1 MVFLSSVESN
11 SASPAKGRG
20 EPAFLHDVHKVRAYF
35 DRDRELFNG
44 PIKVMLLIF
53 LYANL
58 EMADCR
64 RWSLSHHHTGGK
76 DAE

>member
-20 EPAFLHDVHKVRAYF
+20 EPAFRHDVHKVRA
-35 DRDRELFNG
+35 
-44 PIKVMLLIF
+44 LIF